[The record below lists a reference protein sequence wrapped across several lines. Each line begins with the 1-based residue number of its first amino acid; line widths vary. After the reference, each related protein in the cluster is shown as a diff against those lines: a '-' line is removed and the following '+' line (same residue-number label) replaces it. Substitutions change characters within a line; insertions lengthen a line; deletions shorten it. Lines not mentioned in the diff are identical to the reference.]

1 MMDNKLLTDIEETF
15 SKNNDIKKLLVDTCK
30 IISDSGNY
38 SLCWIGII
46 NENTGRMEPVPEC
59 EIDLE
64 YLETIYFA
72 LNQSMYETQVPSEN
86 IFNIG
91 KYYVNNDIWNDPVFK
106 GWRDKAIPPQFNS
119 IAIFPLIQNLKTIGA
134 VYLYSDK
141 KGFFK
146 HDELM
151 LLQILSMNLSLALDK
166 IKSDQDEKTSK
177 PKLLNKEQE
186 LKSQNEKLLITREK
200 TEELNRLKAA
210 FLTNMSHKIRTPL
223 NSIIG
228 FADLLAKS
236 ENTPE
241 ERLEYSQLI
250 VSQSN
255 YLLQLIN
262 NILQI
267 SKLDTHTVPLYKE
280 TVSLNKLLDELHS
293 YYLEKLESLDK
304 KRIALIFRKPVN
316 SQFEITTDISKLKQ
330 IFTNLL
336 DNSVKFTD
344 TGEISFGY
352 KSHDKDLLTCF
363 VSDTGVGITT
373 KDKNELFDIFRQ
385 AHEKSKRNYGDTG
398 LGLAICKGNAELLG
412 GNIWVESEP
421 GKGTTFYFTLKY
433 TQTEAT
439 SQTVFKPGRKS
450 LHWKT
455 HEILLVED
463 DACTIQYLTKIL
475 QQAGLKLIVARSGR
489 ETESFFKK
497 LSAIDLVLLDMSLPD
512 INGLDLVKKIKSI
525 RNDIPIIVQTALTVD
540 DDGKQFLNAGCDGY
554 ITKPYKRDEILNAI
568 NSFITA

>member
-1 MMDNKLLTDIEETF
+1 LLI
-15 SKNNDIKKLLVDTCK
+15 DTCK

-46 NENTGRMEPVPEC
+46 NENTGRMEPMPEC

-72 LNQSMYETQVPSEN
+72 LNQSMYESQLPSEN
-86 IFNIG
+86 IFNVG
-91 KYYVNNDIWNDPVFK
+91 KYYVNNDIWNDPVFN
-106 GWRDKAIPPQFNS
+106 GWRDKAIPPKLNS

-166 IKSDQDEKTSK
+166 IKSDQDDKTSK
-177 PKLLNKEQE
+177 PNLLSKEKE
-186 LKSQNEKLLITREK
+186 LKRQNEKLLITREK

-241 ERLEYSQLI
+241 ERQEYSQLI

-267 SKLDTHTVPLYKE
+267 SKLDTDTVPLYKE
-280 TVSLNKLLDELHS
+280 TVSLNKLLDELNITC
-293 YYLEKLESLDK
+293 LNKLESSK
-304 KRIALIFRKPVN
+304 KNIGLIYRKHPDETE
-316 SQFEITTDISKLKQ
+316 FKITTDVSKFRQ
-330 IFTNLL
+330 IFVNLL
-336 DNSVKFTD
+336 DNSIKFTD
-344 TGEISFGY
+344 SGEINFGY
-352 KSHDKDLLTCF
+352 HSHDKNLLTCF
-363 VSDTGVGITT
+363 VSDTGVGINP
-373 KDKNELFDIFRQ
+373 KDRKDLFDIFKQ
-385 AHEKSKRNYGDTG
+385 ADKKSKRNYGDTG
-398 LGLAICKGNAELLG
+398 LGLAICKGNAQLLG
-412 GNIWVESEP
+412 GNIWVGSEP
-421 GKGTTFYFTLKY
+421 DKGTTFYFTVKY
-433 TQTEAT
+433 TIPE
-439 SQTVFKPGRKS
+439 PGSTTIANPAHKS
-450 LHWKT
+450 KHWNT

-475 QQAGLKLIVARSGR
+475 EQAGLKLNVAHNGK
-489 ETESFFKK
+489 ETEELYKK
-497 LSAIDLVLLDMSLPD
+497 LSEIDLILLDMSLPD
-512 INGLDLVKKIKSI
+512 INGLDLVKQIKSI
-525 RNDIPIIVQTALTVD
+525 RRDIPIIVQTAVTVED
-540 DDGKQFLNAGCDGY
+540 EGKQFFDAGCDGY
-554 ITKPYKRDEILNAI
+554 ITKPYKRDEILSAI